1 MPSVLLTGAS
11 RGIGQATALKL
22 AASGWE
28 VLAGVRRPEDGE
40 ALVAAS
46 PAGRITP
53 LVLDVTDAA
62 QIEALEETLP
72 ARVDAL
78 VNNAGIVVPGPVEGL
93 TTEDLRRQLEV
104 NVVGQ
109 VAVTQALLPRLR
121 ASRGRVVFVS
131 SISGR
136 VSSPMM
142 GAYSASKFALEG
154 LADALRMELR
164 RWDIRVVLI
173 EPGAIDTDLWR
184 LAPDTAQ
191 ETEAALAPELREL
204 YAEHLAGIKK
214 TIPRVAK
221 QASPADRVA
230 DAVERALSAQ
240 RPRARYLVGTD
251 AYVQS
256 LIGSALP
263 TRAADAAISLFTGMP
278 SAR

>member
-28 VLAGVRRPEDGE
+28 VFAGVRRPEDGA

-46 PAGRITP
+46 PAGRITA
-53 LVLDVTDAA
+53 LVLDVTDSTHVAA
-62 QIEALEETLP
+62 LQETLP
-72 ARVDAL
+72 ERVDAL

-121 ASRGRVVFVS
+121 ASRGRVVFIS
-131 SISGR
+131 SIGGR
-136 VSSPMM
+136 VSAPMM
-142 GAYSASKFALEG
+142 GAYSASKFALEA
-154 LADALRMELR
+154 LADALRVELR
-164 RWDIRVVLI
+164 RWGVRVVLI

-184 LAPDTAQ
+184 LAPDSARDA
-191 ETEAALAPELREL
+191 EAALGPELREL
-204 YAEHLAGIKK
+204 YADHLAGIRK
-214 TIPRVAK
+214 TIPRMQK
-221 QASPADRVA
+221 QASPVDRVA
-230 DAVERALSAQ
+230 DAVERALSAS

-251 AYVQS
+251 ARVQAMM
-256 LIGSALP
+256 GAALP
-263 TRAADAAISLFTGMP
+263 TRATDAALSLFTGMP